1 MPSLHSS
8 VGLLFQE
15 LKTNADGLTSQEAA
29 ARLKQYGPNSF
40 EQARSMS
47 DVEAF
52 LRQFLNPLVLVLLIS
67 AGLSYFLGEMR
78 GGIIISVLVLF
89 SVCLQFYHERR
100 STKAAAALS
109 RRVSVHATVLRDGV
123 KQDVELSAVVPG
135 DVVFLSAG
143 DMIPGDARILIEKNL
158 YVNQASL
165 TGESFPVEKR
175 AEGNEMPEANIAEMD

>member
-8 VGLLFQE
+8 VDLLFQE
-15 LKTNADGLTSQEAA
+15 LKTSADGLTSQEAA

-100 STKAAAALS
+100 AHSDREKSVCESGILNRGVFPGGKAGG
-109 RRVSVHATVLRDGV
+109 R
-123 KQDVELSAVVPG
+123 K
-135 DVVFLSAG
+135 
-143 DMIPGDARILIEKNL
+143 
-158 YVNQASL
+158 
-165 TGESFPVEKR
+165 
-175 AEGNEMPEANIAEMD
+175 